1 MFCLKLSEI
10 HFKISRDL
18 KERISETAEMQ
29 KKLEKQLPALDKVNK
44 GGISEW
50 HLLLNYNA
58 PQDSGD
64 LVWHFYFVGIFQ
76 KRRFWRQI
84 AWWTSWIEQ
93 EAQSRQILILISAC
107 QFWYVFEYLESEMF
121 FNQDLNAYELVYQ
134 APLQLAE
141 ARLAERRRR
150 PGGAG
155 FAACCW

>member
-44 GGISEW
+44 GRISEW
-50 HLLLNYNA
+50 HLLLYYNA

-64 LVWHFYFVGIFQ
+64 LVWHFCFVGIFQ

-93 EAQSRQILILISAC
+93 EAQSRQSWFFKHVSLSTLIFLWIFGIRNVLQPRSECLWAC
-107 QFWYVFEYLESEMF
+107 LPG
-121 FNQDLNAYELVYQ
+121 
-134 APLQLAE
+134 APAT
-141 ARLAERRRR
+141 
-150 PGGAG
+150 
-155 FAACCW
+155 CWSSSGWETEKTWRCRFCR